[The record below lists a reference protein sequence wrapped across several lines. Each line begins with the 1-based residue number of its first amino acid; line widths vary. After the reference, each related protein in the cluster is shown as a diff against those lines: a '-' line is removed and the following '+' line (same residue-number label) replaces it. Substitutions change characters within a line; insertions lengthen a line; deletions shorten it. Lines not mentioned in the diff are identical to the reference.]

1 MGGEHGGSDILEAG
15 GVSSVGEDINQ
26 GGIVVDVN
34 IVVGRCQ
41 ALNLR

>member
-1 MGGEHGGSDILEAG
+1 MGGEHGGGDVFEAG
-15 GVSSVGEDINQ
+15 GVSPVGEEINQ

>member
-1 MGGEHGGSDILEAG
+1 MEEVTYSKR
-15 GVSSVGEDINQ
+15 GVSSVGEEINQ
-26 GGIVVDVN
+26 GRIVVDVN